1 MSPLVRHFLE
11 ERGVAFAT
19 IEHRP
24 LISFDD
30 AREILPERIPDMV
43 KGLTFRGPGDSLAI
57 VALRAAD
64 RADYKKIADAL
75 GMRRADLRLAE
86 ADWVKERLDMEPGGV
101 VPLPINGAR
110 VLVDRAATLL
120 NEIVCGTGRN
130 ITTLLIARDAWLAI
144 ADAEVGDFSK
154 SAESKA

>member
-1 MSPLVRHFLE
+1 
-11 ERGVAFAT
+11 
-19 IEHRP
+19 
-24 LISFDD
+24 
-30 AREILPERIPDMV
+30 MV